1 MIIFFN
7 DVFYHQ
13 AFSKN
18 EAFIDIFNDNF
29 DPEKYAL
36 LLKCLVESDTY
47 VFHKQGQS
55 YSVSLCEKLI
65 LSF

>member
-29 DPEKYAL
+29 ILKTSFL
-36 LLKCLVESDTY
+36 LEFDLAEFNLKGMTELA
-47 VFHKQGQS
+47 
-55 YSVSLCEKLI
+55 SLTVYYNEQNKGHY
-65 LSF
+65 